1 MQQCSESPQGWVA
14 FVQFF
19 FFFDRFLEDA
29 PCTRLA
35 ATSLRRPAV
44 ELVLPSGF
52 DFVQLHFIRP
62 PAAAQTAAAKT
73 DRPR

>member
-1 MQQCSESPQGWVA
+1 MR
-14 FVQFF
+14 FYY
-19 FFFDRFLEDA
+19 FFDRLLEDA

-35 ATSLRRPAV
+35 PTSLHRPAV

-52 DFVQLHFIRP
+52 DFVQLHFIRA
-62 PAAAQTAAAKT
+62 PAAAQTAGAKT